1 MEIPSAI
8 DLLFKTE
15 KSESD
20 KIDKIR
26 IMKFVLA
33 IACLLLLA
41 ATAGLEPLILRCWG
55 ESSISVLSPQAKIML
70 LKFRRCTN
78 FNLINMQAD

>member
-26 IMKFVLA
+26 IMKCF
-33 IACLLLLA
+33 
-41 ATAGLEPLILRCWG
+41 
-55 ESSISVLSPQAKIML
+55 
-70 LKFRRCTN
+70 
-78 FNLINMQAD
+78 

>member
-26 IMKFVLA
+26 IMKFFCHCLSPVVRGNGWTWTFDPKMLTWEFYHCA
-33 IACLLLLA
+33 I
-41 ATAGLEPLILRCWG
+41 TAGQDN
-55 ESSISVLSPQAKIML
+55 VA
-70 LKFRRCTN
+70 
-78 FNLINMQAD
+78 